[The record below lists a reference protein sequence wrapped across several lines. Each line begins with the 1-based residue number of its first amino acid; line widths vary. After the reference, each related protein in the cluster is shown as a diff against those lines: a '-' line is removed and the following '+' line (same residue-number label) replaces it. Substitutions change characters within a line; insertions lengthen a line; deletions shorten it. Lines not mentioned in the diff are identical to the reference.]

1 MLKKIVLGTILVGL
15 SSVLVVG
22 AINRTKAISER
33 SETTSARSQGERAR
47 GQNSS
52 NNEAASEN
60 QRGYGGNFQEID
72 QVTNSQN
79 NGNGRNGQGG
89 QGNSIGGGNQAAL
102 LEAEAEVEEW
112 LPLEGTVQDVT
123 DEALALILPD
133 GEQILVEGRAWK
145 YALESGFTTQVDNQ
159 ILVTGFYEDGEF
171 KFGSLEDLSTGLEVT
186 LRDTSGRPTWSGGWG
201 RGGA

>member
-15 SSVLVVG
+15 SSVLVIG
-22 AINRTKAISER
+22 AINRSKTISER
-33 SETTSARSQGERAR
+33 SETTSARSQGEGGW

-52 NNEAASEN
+52 SNETASGN
-60 QRGYGGNFQEID
+60 QRGNGGSFQESD
-72 QVTNSQN
+72 EATNSLN

-89 QGNSIGGGNQAAL
+89 QGNSDGSGNQAAL

-112 LPLEGTVQDVT
+112 LPLEGTVQSVS

-133 GEQILVEGRAWK
+133 DEQILVEGRAWK
-145 YALESGFTTQVDNQ
+145 YALESGFTTEVENQ

-186 LRDTSGRPTWSGGWG
+186 LRDTSGRPMWSGGWG